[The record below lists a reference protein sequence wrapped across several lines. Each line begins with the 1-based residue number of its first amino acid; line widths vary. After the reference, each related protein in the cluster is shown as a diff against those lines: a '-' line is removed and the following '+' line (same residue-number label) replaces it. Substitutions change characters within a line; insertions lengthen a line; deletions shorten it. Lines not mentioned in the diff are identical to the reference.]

1 MVERDGKKESHEA
14 SGDGMVDAIFSALRV
29 AFDLPGT
36 RLIDYRVDPVSLGA
50 DAMAEVKA
58 LVQLRE
64 KTFTGTGTSTD
75 IVEASARAFN
85 SALNKAARDSAL

>member
-1 MVERDGKKESHEA
+1 
-14 SGDGMVDAIFSALRV
+14 
-29 AFDLPGT
+29 
-36 RLIDYRVDPVSLGA
+36 
-50 DAMAEVKA
+50 MAEVKV

-85 SALNKAARDSAL
+85 GALNKAARDSAYRK